1 MWQKIF
7 SKKMLI
13 CFLMGY
19 GSGLPLLL
27 TMSTLQA
34 WFKDE
39 QISLVNIGLI
49 TLIGLPYSWKF
60 VWAPLFDRFNL
71 PVLGRRRGWLLGTQL
86 LLVLSIFSMGLFNPQ
101 THLVPLIIVAILVA
115 FFSASQD
122 IVIDAFRREY
132 LEDEELGLGSTM
144 YVYGYRIAMI
154 LSSSGALILADQ
166 ISWNRVYF
174 IMSLAMLPAMLT
186 TLWVKEPTNN
196 ETRPVNFKEAVVDP
210 FVEFFNRQ
218 GSIVIL
224 LFILFYKLGDT
235 MASAMTMPF
244 YLDIGFTKTEIGV
257 VAKGTGLAANLIG
270 MAVGGALTIRLGIA
284 KCLYIFGFFQALST
298 GFFAI
303 LVHTGAHMGWLSFVI
318 GFENFS
324 GGTGTAAFLA
334 YMATQTNKKFTAT
347 QYALLTS
354 LIGVPRTILSAPTG
368 YLAEVWGWW
377 FFFIFCA
384 LIAIPGMLLLF
395 KIVPWSSDTLGKGN
409 PYTE

>member
-1 MWQKIF
+1 MMLTKIF
-7 SKKMLI
+7 SRKMLV

-34 WFKDE
+34 WLKDE
-39 QISLVNIGLI
+39 QVSLVNIGLI
-49 TLIGLPYSWKF
+49 TLIGMPYSWKF
-60 VWAPLFDRFNL
+60 IWAPIFDRFSL
-71 PVLGRRRGWLLGTQL
+71 PMLGRRRGWLLASQL
-86 LLVLSIFSMGLFNPQ
+86 LLTASIFSMGLFNPND
-101 THLVPLIIVAILVA
+101 HLVPLIIVAILVA

-132 LEDEELGLGSTM
+132 LHDEELGLGSSM

-166 ISWNRVYF
+166 INWGRVYF
-174 IMSLAMLPAMLT
+174 VMSLAMLPAMLT
-186 TLWVKEPTNN
+186 TFWAKEPEVT
-196 ETRPVNFKEAVVDP
+196 EKSPTNFKEAVIDP
-210 FVEFFNRQ
+210 FSEFFSRH
-218 GSIVIL
+218 GSILIL
-224 LFILFYKLGDT
+224 LFILLYKLGDT

-244 YLDIGFTKTEIGV
+244 YLEIGFSKTEIGV

-270 MAVGGALTIRLGIA
+270 MAIGGAMTLRWGIG
-284 KCLYIFGFFQALST
+284 KCLYIFGVLQALST
-298 GFFAI
+298 AFFSL
-303 LVHTGAHMGWLSFVI
+303 LVNTGPDLGWLSFVI

-324 GGTGTAAFLA
+324 GGTGTAAFIA

-354 LIGVPRTILSAPTG
+354 LIGIPRTILSAPTG
-368 YLAEVWGWW
+368 YLAETWGWS

-384 LIAIPGMLLLF
+384 LIAIPGMILLF
-395 KIVPWSSDTLGKGN
+395 KLVPWGSSMDSNSKK
-409 PYTE
+409 Y